1 MYNNLHNLQKN
12 LWNDKLQTSYTV
24 TKKTI
29 QKNFL
34 HKSCLEHQFAELTI
48 CKSVNSRPQLINSEL
63 ALIPELVFANS
74 SLYQFSKAPSAHL

>member
-34 HKSCLEHQFAELTI
+34 HKSCVEHQFAELTI
-48 CKSVNSRPQLINSEL
+48 CKSVKSQSQLITSEF

-74 SLYQFSKAPSAHL
+74 SLYQFSKVPSVHM